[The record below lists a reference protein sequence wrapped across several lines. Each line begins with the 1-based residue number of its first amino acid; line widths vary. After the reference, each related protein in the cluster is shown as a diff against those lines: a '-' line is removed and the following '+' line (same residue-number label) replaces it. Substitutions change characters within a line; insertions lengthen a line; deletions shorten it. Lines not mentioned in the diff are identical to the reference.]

1 MKEIVVMSLG
11 GSLIVPEHIDTAW
24 IDKFKEIIINLTK
37 KYKFIIVCGGGF
49 VAREYITIL
58 EKEHKS
64 KKQQS
69 LAGIQVTRMNAKIMT
84 QIFGK
89 IANKEIPLEM
99 KHVKSMLQ
107 KNDVVF
113 CGALRYAP
121 NQTSDSTAA
130 KLAQY
135 LKLRFINL
143 TNVDGLYTSN
153 PTKHKDA
160 KFIEK
165 ISWAEFEKCALEIK
179 YKPGQHFVLD
189 QKAATVI
196 KKHKITTYILGKN
209 LNNLKNMLNNKK
221 FKGTTITE

>member
-1 MKEIVVMSLG
+1 
-11 GSLIVPEHIDTAW
+11 
-24 IDKFKEIIINLTK
+24 
-37 KYKFIIVCGGGF
+37 
-49 VAREYITIL
+49 
-58 EKEHKS
+58 
-64 KKQQS
+64 S

>member
-143 TNVDGLYTSN
+143 TNVEGLYTSN